1 MQIKKVGVIGAG
13 LMGRGIAQVSA
24 AAGFPTVLS
33 EINDQF
39 LKNGIDSIKGGLS
52 KQVEKGKMK
61 QADMDALLSRI
72 HGTTN
77 MQDFKDCDLIVEAA
91 VENMDLKKKIFAD
104 IDNIVA
110 PHAIISTNTSSM
122 PITDIA
128 MATKRPDKVMG
139 FHFFNPV
146 PVMRLLEL
154 VKTIMTSDET
164 ISIARE
170 FGKSIGK
177 DVVLAQDSPAFIVNR
192 LLIPYMCD
200 AIKLLE
206 EGYATKEDI
215 DTAVKLGLNYPMGPF
230 ELSDFVGLDTL
241 YYAANGIFEGLH
253 EPRYAP
259 PLLLKKMV
267 IAGLHGRKSGKG
279 FYDYTKK

>member
-1 MQIKKVGVIGAG
+1 MQIKKVGVVGAG
-13 LMGRGIAQVSA
+13 LMGSGVAHVCAQ
-24 AAGFPTVLS
+24 AGFQTVLS
-33 EINDQF
+33 EINEQ
-39 LKNGIDSIKGGLS
+39 LLNKGLGIIKGNLS
-52 KQVEKGKMK
+52 KAVEKGKMQ
-61 QADMDALLSRI
+61 QAEMDALLGRI
-72 HGTTN
+72 KGTVN

-91 VENMDLKKKIFAD
+91 VENMELKKKIFAD
-104 IDNIVA
+104 LDKICP

-139 FHFFNPV
+139 LHFFNPV
-146 PVMRLLEL
+146 PVMKLLEL
-154 VKTIMTSDET
+154 VRTIITSDET
-164 ISIARE
+164 LNTAKE
-170 FGKSIGK
+170 FGKAIGK
-177 DVVLAQDSPAFIVNR
+177 SVVVAQDAPAFIVNR

-206 EGYATKEDI
+206 SGYATKEDI

-267 IAGLHGRKSGKG
+267 IAGMLGRKSGKG
-279 FYDYTKK
+279 FYDYSK